1 MYNPKRLVT
10 IERYISESE
19 NLHPEATGEFSRLLR
34 DLTLAIRII
43 SRTVRSAGLVD
54 VLGSAMHHNI
64 HGEMVQ
70 KLDVFAND
78 TIYHAMDHGGH
89 LCAMASEE
97 SGGVMPIPDE
107 FPLGKYVL
115 AFDPLDGS
123 SNIDVNITI
132 GTIFSVLRRVTPV
145 YSHGTLDDFLQPGY
159 KQVAAGY
166 AVYGSSTMLMITTGD
181 GVQGFTLDP
190 SVGEFLLSHE
200 NIHVPP
206 RGKYYSINEGNSSR
220 WSDGI
225 RNYVAHVKSDDKS
238 AGRPYSARYVG
249 SLVADVH
256 RTLMYGGVFLYPP
269 DRKSP
274 EGKLRLLYECNPMA
288 MLMEQAGGR
297 ATNGSQRIL
306 EIQPT
311 ALHQRT
317 PLFLGSTEDVIEAEE
332 FFQGKR

>member
-1 MYNPKRLVT
+1 MSKLKRLVT

-19 NLHPEATGEFSRLLR
+19 NLHPTATGEFSRLLR

-54 VLGSAMHHNI
+54 ILGSAIHHNV
-64 HGEMVQ
+64 HGELQQ

-78 TIYHAMDHGGH
+78 TIQQAMDHGGH

-97 SGGVMPIPDE
+97 SGGVIPISDE

-132 GTIFSVLRRVTPV
+132 GTIFSVLRRVTPHET
-145 YSHGTLDDFLQPGY
+145 HGALDDFLQPGY

-166 AVYGSSTMLMITTGD
+166 AVYGSSTMLMISTGD

-200 NIHVPP
+200 NIRVPQK
-206 RGKYYSINEGNSSR
+206 GKYYSINEGNSSL
-220 WSDGI
+220 WNDGI
-225 RNYVAHVKSDDKS
+225 RNYVAHLKMDDKS
-238 AGRPYSARYVG
+238 TGRPYSARYVG

-269 DRKSP
+269 DRNSP

-297 ATNGSQRIL
+297 ATNGTQRIL
-306 EIQPT
+306 DLRPT
-311 ALHQRT
+311 SLHQRM
-317 PLFLGSTEDVIEAEE
+317 PLFIGSQDDVLEAEA
-332 FFQGKR
+332 FYAGIR

>member
-1 MYNPKRLVT
+1 MSAPTKLVT

-19 NLHPEATGEFSRLLR
+19 SLHPSATGEFSRLLR

-54 VLGSAMHHNI
+54 VLGATTHHNI
-64 HGEMVQ
+64 HGENVQ
-70 KLDVFAND
+70 KLDVYAND
-78 TIYHAMDHGGH
+78 TIYRALDHGGH

-97 SGGVMPIPDE
+97 SGGIIPIPDE
-107 FPLGKYVL
+107 FPLGKYVI

-132 GTIFSVLRRVTPV
+132 GTIFSVLERVSPHDT
-145 YSHGTLDDFLQPGY
+145 HGTMEDFLQPGY

-166 AVYGSSTMLMITTGD
+166 AVYGSSTMLVFTIGH

-200 NIHVPP
+200 NIKVPP
-206 RGKYYSINEGNSSR
+206 RGKFYSINEGNSGR
-220 WSDGI
+220 WNQGLRD
-225 RNYVAHVKSDDKS
+225 YVAYLKEEDKVT
-238 AGRPYSARYVG
+238 GRPYSGRYVG
-249 SLVADVH
+249 TLVADFH

-269 DRKSP
+269 DRRNP

-297 ATNGSQRIL
+297 ATNGVQRIL

-311 ALHQRT
+311 GLHQKT
-317 PLFLGSTEDVIEAEE
+317 PIFLGSAEDVKDAEGY
-332 FFQGKR
+332 FQRG